1 MTGKRLFF
9 TLAAAL
15 IAVALSQPPRVSPQ
29 QNPPCAG
36 NQTGGQTEGQT
47 AAKTIKQINLA
58 ICNCEQSSAQ
68 GNPTYR
74 VGAAPFGRSATLR
87 VGRSARRGQQLKPK
101 DLYDGLEM
109 PDLSV

>member
-1 MTGKRLFF
+1 MIRHELFF
-9 TLAAAL
+9 
-15 IAVALSQPPRVSPQ
+15 AVAAVLIVAGVSKPPGVSPQ
-29 QNPPCAG
+29 QNPPCASK
-36 NQTGGQTEGQT
+36 QTDGQT
-47 AAKTIKQINLA
+47 ADKSIKQTNLDT
-58 ICNCEQSSAQ
+58 CNCEQSSAEDK
-68 GNPTYR
+68 PIYR